1 MRDRPIQ
8 ISSALIAGTIA
19 SGLTLRLVHVGLP
32 FFLTKYGGSTLW
44 ALMIYLITS
53 SLRPRWSLYRS
64 ALASGLLALAAEVFK
79 LYHMPDLDAFR
90 RTLPGALL
98 LGRVFSTWDF
108 IAYALGIALGVCADR
123 TVRQAN
129 LSR

>member
-1 MRDRPIQ
+1 
-8 ISSALIAGTIA
+8 
-19 SGLTLRLVHVGLP
+19 
-32 FFLTKYGGSTLW
+32 
-44 ALMIYLITS
+44 MIYLITS